1 MDSTTDN
8 SFRTLWGIMKT
19 AGTPDY
25 VANGALV
32 DASDAAA
39 LPNSVFADSVNRR
52 FPLTDRANTWA
63 SAGYFAKTAS
73 AEGYSKGMKDAVCSR
88 ILRAADVYGIGAD
101 VRDMMDKIAESEKP
115 APMDKT
121 AADDASNYCDP
132 SHRGYPVFD
141 KEGAALANDFFER
154 NAYKYGHERRR
165 EIAKNI
171 MKKCAEYGVQ
181 ASEQVRMSAGD
192 GFPNRDTLAE
202 NLLFRA
208 NELMQRGTYKMASEL
223 CKFAE
228 EICECSDEDLDRNRE
243 GIFDALSGIDEMT
256 GIDDCYNRKFC
267 APEELVFDITPS
279 SMREMIEDA
288 IPLGRETFSAR
299 ALSMLPRALFE
310 SVMPHDR
317 VMSMMEGGKI
327 SPKKLSVTIISM
339 KSPESSHLLRNI
351 KDYTNGLIDVEDDP
365 ETEEVEEAE
374 EVPDKSEKDEKVEK
388 VEKPEKSEKKEESE
402 EKAEKSEKS
411 DKSEKEDKED

>member
-1 MDSTTDN
+1 MDSITDN

-25 VANGALV
+25 VMNGALV
-32 DASDAAA
+32 DANDAAS
-39 LPNSVFADSVNRR
+39 LPDAVFADRVHRR

-73 AEGYSKGMKDAVCSR
+73 DEGYSKEYENVVRARLLK
-88 ILRAADVYGIGAD
+88 AADTYGIGSD
-101 VRDMMDKIAESEKP
+101 VREMMDKIAESQKP
-115 APMDKT
+115 VQMDKT

-141 KEGAALANDFFER
+141 KEGAAMANDFFER

-171 MKKCAEYGVQ
+171 IRKCAEYGVQ
-181 ASEQVRMSAGD
+181 PNEQVRLSAGQ

-202 NLLFRA
+202 HLLFRA

-243 GIFDALSGIDEMT
+243 GLFDAISGIDEMT

-267 APEELVFDITPS
+267 APEELVFDITPG
-279 SMREMIEDA
+279 SMRDMIEDA
-288 IPLGRETFSAR
+288 IPLGHETFSAK

-317 VMSMMEGGKI
+317 VMDMMEGGRI

-365 ETEEVEEAE
+365 DVEEVEEVEEPAE
-374 EVPDKSEKDEKVEK
+374 QG
-388 VEKPEKSEKKEESE
+388 
-402 EKAEKSEKS
+402 EKAERTEGKSEKSEKS
-411 DKSEKEDKED
+411 DEADKAKKPEKEDKED